1 MASNTQGVLENLTDG
16 YLAEAK
22 QIKGGYFVTD
32 SITNV
37 NNRSVIEGS
46 MCFATDTNK
55 FYRYSG
61 SSWVEIDII
70 NKDISINTLNTTN
83 TSSLPTNHSE
93 QIKGTGTIDLH
104 KVSKTGSYSDLND
117 KPTIPSAA
125 NNGKITIKAYDNEV
139 GSFTVNQS
147 GNTVINIPHD
157 DAKNIVVNNL
167 PQYKNANVL
176 VTYVTSEDSSGNVT
190 GKYTTTKVSTFAR
203 PADIDVA
210 CRTGTSNG
218 IIGMAA
224 AVGLKQVSSNSSDT
238 VTLTL
243 QPKQAIAM
251 HKYSPG
257 YSNGRVIINIP
268 DGWSCLTSGRI
279 ITGPLI
285 ISSDFT
291 IISGGAGS
299 MASSTYEYVI
309 SSSTADKSVYLRGSS
324 PANLSLKVTEPSEWY
339 YNIVNAVGFNQLSVT
354 IPSSVTLSGKT
365 ITFDVY
371 KHGNLVWCYKDFGT
385 QLMFQDN
392 WDLQLPE
399 DWRPKTTAY
408 GIRITDTAGS
418 SNFGSTFK
426 IPSSGRISTFGQAN
440 HYLRYISMVYQ
451 IN

>member
-32 SITNV
+32 SISNV
-37 NNRSVIEGS
+37 NNRSVIKGS
-46 MCFATDTNK
+46 MCFATDTSK
-55 FYRYSG
+55 FYKYNG

-70 NKDISINTLNTTN
+70 NEDISIKTLNTTN
-83 TSSLPTNHSE
+83 TSSLPTNNSE
-93 QIKGTGTIDLH
+93 SIKGTGTIDLH

-117 KPTIPSAA
+117 KPIIPSAA

-147 GNTVINIPHD
+147 GDTVINIPHD
-157 DAKNIVVNNL
+157 DAKNIVVNDL
-167 PQYKNANVL
+167 PLYKNANVL
-176 VTYVTSEDSSGNVT
+176 VTYVTSEDSNGNVT
-190 GKYTTTKVSTFAR
+190 GKYTTTNASTFAHS
-203 PADIDVA
+203 ADIDIA
-210 CRTGTSNG
+210 CRTGTSSG

-224 AVGLKQVSSNSSDT
+224 AVGLKQVSDSSDD

-243 QPKQAIAM
+243 QPTEAIAM
-251 HKYSPG
+251 HKHSPEYSG
-257 YSNGRVIINIP
+257 GTVRINIP
-268 DGWSCLTSGRI
+268 DGWSCLTSDGIR
-279 ITGPLI
+279 TKPLK

-291 IISGGAGS
+291 IISGGSGS
-299 MASSTYEYVI
+299 MAGAMYEYVI
-309 SSSTADKSVYLRGSS
+309 SSSGDVNDNVCLRGSS
-324 PANLSLKVTEPSEWY
+324 PANLSLKVTRPSEWY
-339 YNIVNAVGFNQLSVT
+339 YNIVNTVGFNQLSVT

-385 QLMFQDN
+385 QLMFQNN

-418 SNFGSTFK
+418 SNFGSTFE

>member
-37 NNRSVIEGS
+37 NNRSVIKGS

-70 NKDISINTLNTTN
+70 NKDIGINTLNTTN
-83 TSSLPTNHSE
+83 TSSLPTNNSE
-93 QIKGTGTIDLH
+93 SIKVTETINLH

-157 DAKNIVVNNL
+157 DAKNIVVNDL

-176 VTYVTSEDSSGNVT
+176 VTYETSEDSSGNVT
-190 GKYTTTKVSTFAR
+190 GKYTTTRVSNFAR
-203 PADIDVA
+203 PADIDIA

-243 QPKQAIAM
+243 QPEQAIAM

-257 YSNGRVIINIP
+257 YSGGMVTIKIP
-268 DGWSCLTSGRI
+268 DGWSCLTSDGT
-279 ITGPLI
+279 ITGSLM

-299 MASSTYEYVI
+299 MAGAMYEYVI
-309 SSSTADKSVYLRGSS
+309 SSRHADNSVCLSGSS
-324 PANLSLKVTEPSEWY
+324 PANLSLRVTRPDEWY

-418 SNFGSTFK
+418 SNIGSTFE
-426 IPSSGRISTFGQAN
+426 IQSSGRISTFGQAN